1 MAIEVTDEMV
11 RKLTQAWVET
21 IPVQYP
27 EPKHPHHF
35 SLRFHW
41 RMAPILR
48 QARKMGKKE
57 TPLPLWGGR
66 LAAAFLAA
74 TMLTATVAM
83 AVPEIREKVFQL
95 VREVYEKYSNI
106 HYEQVNEEYVARET
120 VQYHLTYIPE
130 GFVQIQDQDVGD
142 SHYDRYKNADGLM
155 IVFSQVRLEKTVF
168 DVDTEKVEPVE
179 ILLNNGKQAWYLG
192 NRSLK
197 VVYWDDGE
205 YSFTVS
211 SHLSKKE
218 LLKIANSVSCK

>member
-48 QARKMGKKE
+48 QARKMDWAKAA
-57 TPLPLWGGR
+57 LPLRGGR
-66 LAAAFLAA
+66 LAAAILAA
-74 TMLTATVAM
+74 AMMTATVAM
-83 AVPEIREKVFQL
+83 AVPAIREKVFQL
-95 VREVYEKYSNI
+95 IQEAYEKYSNI
-106 HYEQVNEEYVARET
+106 HYEQLDEGYAAGEF

-130 GFVQIQDQDVGD
+130 GFIQTQDQNVGE
-142 SHYDRYKNADGLM
+142 SHFEQYKNADGL
-155 IVFSQVRLEKTVF
+155 VVKFSQMRLENAVF
-168 DVDTEKVEPVE
+168 DIDTEKTKPVE
-179 ILLNNGKQAWYLG
+179 ISLNDNQIAWYVG
-192 NRSLK
+192 NSSWK
-197 VVYWDDGE
+197 VIYWDDGE

-211 SHLSKKE
+211 SHLSKDE
-218 LLKIANSVSCK
+218 LLKIANSVSIK